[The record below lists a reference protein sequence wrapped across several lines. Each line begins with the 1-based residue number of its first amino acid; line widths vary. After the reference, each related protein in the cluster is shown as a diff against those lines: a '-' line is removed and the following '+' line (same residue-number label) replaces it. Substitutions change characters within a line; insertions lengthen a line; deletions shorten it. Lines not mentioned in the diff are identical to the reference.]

1 MISTILMLCSS
12 LKRIYR
18 PISLCN
24 VLYKLVSK
32 AISNRLK
39 LITDSESK
47 SAFVPGRLITDNALV
62 AYELFHYYRKK
73 KRRAKGFIAMKHDMS
88 KAYDRVE
95 WEFIRRMILQLG
107 FDTKKKNN
115 ITAQGLRQGDRI
127 SPFLL
132 LLCAEGFSALLRD
145 VKSQELRLADTS
157 LLFLKSFLQMTVCC
171 LHELVIMKWR
181 LLLISLCLMKQRL
194 VKK

>member
-39 LITDSESK
+39 LITDSE
-47 SAFVPGRLITDNALV
+47 
-62 AYELFHYYRKK
+62 LFHYYRKK
-73 KRRAKGFIAMKHDMS
+73 KRGAKGFIAMKLYMS

-107 FDTKKKNN
+107 FDTKFVEL
-115 ITAQGLRQGDRI
+115 IMMFI
-127 SPFLL
+127 S
-132 LLCAEGFSALLRD
+132 S
-145 VKSQELRLADTS
+145 
-157 LLFLKSFLQMTVCC
+157 
-171 LHELVIMKWR
+171 
-181 LLLISLCLMKQRL
+181 ISYSINY
-194 VKK
+194 V